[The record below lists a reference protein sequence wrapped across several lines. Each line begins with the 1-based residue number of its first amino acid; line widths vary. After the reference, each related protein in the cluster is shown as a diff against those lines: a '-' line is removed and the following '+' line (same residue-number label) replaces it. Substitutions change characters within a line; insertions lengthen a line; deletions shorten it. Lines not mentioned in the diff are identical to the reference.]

1 MGVAA
6 SHIKNHTF
14 VLQSAP
20 NLGALEVTTF
30 LSFIL
35 YGISLS
41 QGYTYFHHSGRDRLS
56 LKGLVSLLLLLDTF
70 HSFTTGHAIY
80 FDTITKWDSAEPNS
94 IPLSI
99 TVLTESIITFLVQC
113 FFVHRIYR
121 LSGRLLVSIL
131 CLSLTI
137 LRLISAMLLCIESIL
152 DVFRTPNGVFVQT
165 FQWLIATGLALGA
178 VTDLL
183 IAGFMIYYLRK
194 FLSPNNLQSTTEIL
208 NRLLRGSLQTGLLT
222 SMTSASIII
231 CFHFMSNM
239 IWYGLYVIL
248 AKLYALS
255 LLVSLNGRN
264 HTKEDIGVISS
275 LQFEN
280 VEQTTVVRISMFTIF
295 WSGEPYYPSSAGVT
309 VTTEFSPSYF
319 RRG

>member
-14 VLQSAP
+14 ILQSPP

-41 QGYTYFHHSGRDRLS
+41 QGYAYFQRSGRDRLS
-56 LKGLVSLLLLLDTF
+56 LKGSVSLLLLLDTF

-99 TVLTESIITFLVQC
+99 TVLVESIITFLVQC

-131 CLSLTI
+131 SLCLSLTI
-137 LRLISAMLLCIESIL
+137 LRLISAMLLSVESIL

-255 LLVSLNGRN
+255 LLASLNGRN

-280 VEQTTVVRISMFTIF
+280 VPERITVASLQNSRPVISDDVD
-295 WSGEPYYPSSAGVT
+295 GRCAEKHAV
-309 VTTEFSPSYF
+309 
-319 RRG
+319 